1 MNKLPLVLLIVL
13 SVIGMGLATYLT
25 TTHFQILE
33 AEAAANS
40 LEALKDL
47 KSSSVCDVG
56 GNTSCVDVSR
66 SKWAKISVGEGR
78 PALPLSALVIGFYIT
93 TALLSLLALLGNEER
108 RKAALSLVAAL
119 ATIALLDGLFLIYI
133 QAVEIKSWCLFCLGI
148 DAANIGLLV
157 LAVVAHGG
165 GIGDTLSAAKRTPVP
180 LALIAA
186 VALLAGTGV
195 AYKTY
200 TAELDKA
207 GLTER
212 TASQSG
218 KTETG
223 STAGKTGHD
232 SHDGHNHDGHNHG
245 EEPKAFEDLTE
256 EEKQKAIAESRAAL
270 VQFLEDFKTVEPK
283 SIPLA
288 SFDATKGN
296 ATAKVTFIEFAD
308 FECPHC
314 RQLGWYM
321 QDIAQRYYE
330 LVHFVFKHY
339 PLGKACNDMMSRD
352 MHPEACQAAV
362 ATQCARR
369 QGAFWPFHDQTF
381 DSQGSLSKKK
391 LEKIA
396 DGLKLDRSAF
406 DACLTSDA
414 AWDEVRA
421 QVAAGRALGLQ
432 GTPAV
437 YVNGKELPSLH
448 PLAIETAL
456 RQELLNQGV
465 DAASLPANEHGFL
478 PN

>member
-1 MNKLPLVLLIVL
+1 MKKQPLVLLIVL
-13 SVIGMGLATYLT
+13 SIIGMAFATYLT

-66 SKWAKISVGEGR
+66 SKWAKISVGDGR
-78 PALPLSALVIGFYIT
+78 PALPLSALVIGFYIA
-93 TALLSLLALLGNEER
+93 TALLGLLALLGDEER
-108 RKAALSLVAAL
+108 RKAALSLVGAL

-148 DAANIGLLV
+148 DVVNVLLLA
-157 LAVVAHGG
+157 LAVVSHGG
-165 GIGDTLSAAKRTPVP
+165 GLGGTLSAAKRTPAP
-180 LALIAA
+180 LALIAG

-200 TAELDKA
+200 TVELDKA
-207 GLTER
+207 GLSER
-212 TASQSG
+212 TASATG
-218 KTETG
+218 KTPAG
-223 STAGKTGHD
+223 SSGGEEAHGP
-232 SHDGHNHDGHNHG
+232 HDGHDHG

-256 EEKQKAIAESRAAL
+256 EEKQKAVAESRAAL
-270 VQFLEDFKTVEPK
+270 VQFLEDFKKVEPK

-339 PLGKACNDMMSRD
+339 PLGKACNDQMARD

-381 DSQGSLSKKK
+381 DSQSSLSKKK

-406 DACLTSDA
+406 DACLASDA